1 MKASTSRGLAALVVA
16 GCSFLLGRLSSAL
29 WNVMTTPQN
38 YSSISVVDA
47 VGSQTVDGSRFVT
60 VAESIHRETVRGISS
75 LYSSSLDEQIQDQGY
90 VQTLIHENQNPG
102 NCELARYLVRDAI
115 PPKDGFASEIMYI
128 SRLLQAAT
136 STRRTLWISKD
147 WTSAYAPA
155 DCVGEAKETAGNSA
169 RGWTCLWEAVTN
181 CTTLPSK
188 KKKRARA
195 ATSPN
200 NQTGTTTG
208 TIENP
213 LTFGIIPRKLRN
225 EDNANSNPW
234 FDPMPYGSRQILP
247 APISFPLKHLTM
259 MMDVLPHW
267 ERRYGRYWVRS
278 QMVHYLWRP
287 SPFLQQEMQQ
297 RRLALDHDVLYIG
310 MHIRLTDNIPDFAKS
325 FGRNATWTR
334 RLERFMEIA
343 EHIRQETRP
352 KQPEI
357 STIYIATD
365 HAEVLSWARRDFA
378 KNHRWTFVGLP
389 AAQVQRS
396 TTQQRVWFSKGRSMA
411 AGAMAADL
419 DMLRKADYL
428 IGSFQ
433 SNVFRLAAQL
443 NTAWHV
449 AKYSVHQQR
458 HFTVDVEWFE
468 DP

>member
-1 MKASTSRGLAALVVA
+1 MKSPTSRTLAALVVA
-16 GCSFLLGRLSSAL
+16 GCSFLLGRLSATL
-29 WNVMTTPQN
+29 WHVMTAPQN

-47 VGSQTVDGSRFVT
+47 LGSEPVDYSRFVT
-60 VAESIHRETVRGISS
+60 VAESIHRETAHGINS
-75 LYSSSLDEQIQDQGY
+75 LYSTSLDEQIQDQEY
-90 VQTLIHENQNPG
+90 LQTLIHENQHAG
-102 NCELARYLVRDAI
+102 DCELARYLVRDAI

-128 SRLLQAAT
+128 SRLLQVAT

-147 WTSAYAPA
+147 WTSAYAPS
-155 DCVGEAKETAGNSA
+155 DCVGETAGNPTT
-169 RGWTCLWEAVTN
+169 GWTCLWEAVTN

-188 KKKRARA
+188 KKQRARA
-195 ATSPN
+195 ATRTN

-213 LTFGIIPRKLRN
+213 LTFGIIPRKIRN
-225 EDNANSNPW
+225 QDTTNSNPW
-234 FDPMPYGSRQILP
+234 FDPMPYGPRQILP
-247 APISFPLKHLTM
+247 APISFPLKHSTM
-259 MMDVLPHW
+259 IMDVLPHW

-287 SPFLQQEMQQ
+287 SPFLQQEMEQ
-297 RRLALDHDVLYIG
+297 RRLALDHDVPYIG

-325 FGRNATWTR
+325 FGRNATLTR
-334 RLERFMEIA
+334 RLERFMELA
-343 EHIRQETRP
+343 ERIRQQEAHP
-352 KQPEI
+352 KQQPEI
-357 STIYIATD
+357 STIYMATD
-365 HAEVLSWARRDFA
+365 HADVLSWARRDFA

-396 TTQQRVWFSKGRSMA
+396 TTQQRVWFSKGRSTA

-449 AKYSVHQQR
+449 AKYSVHQER